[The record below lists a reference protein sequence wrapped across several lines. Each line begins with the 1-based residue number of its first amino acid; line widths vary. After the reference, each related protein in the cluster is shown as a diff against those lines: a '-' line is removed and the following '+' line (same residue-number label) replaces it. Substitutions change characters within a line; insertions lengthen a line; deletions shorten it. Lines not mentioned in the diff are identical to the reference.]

1 MSHDRNVLFPLKKHF
16 CCQRENSLMLKNEL
30 NALKIAI
37 SDCISKKTQ
46 LSVLIVSL
54 SYLFYEEVLQG
65 AVNYYLAFNFFT
77 FCFILFRYNII
88 DKYKMVKYFTKLK
101 RVAEE
106 SKIIQSGQDDN
117 PQQGPPSTSSLF
129 KKKIIA

>member
-1 MSHDRNVLFPLKKHF
+1 
-16 CCQRENSLMLKNEL
+16 MLKNEL

-37 SDCISKKTQ
+37 SDCISKKTL
-46 LSVLIVSL
+46 LSVLIVCL

-65 AVNYYLAFNFFT
+65 GVNYYLAFNFFT

-106 SKIIQSGQDDN
+106 SKVIQSG
-117 PQQGPPSTSSLF
+117 
-129 KKKIIA
+129 